1 MKIEHPVGRRPSPPS
16 ARRGPGPQGAAL
28 LGFLAVSHAVAYL
41 ASQVIIA
48 NAGGWYAAADK
59 APWTPPAWA
68 FGSVWMVLYTAMAV
82 AAWLVWR
89 QRPGPDA
96 GVGSGV
102 GSGQLNR
109 AMTVYGILLL
119 LNLAWAPLFFGMYPM
134 IGAAALW
141 LALFI
146 IVAHAVAASATAVL
160 FGLASRAAGLLML
173 PYVSWIVFSCSLNV
187 YAAASN

>member
-1 MKIEHPVGRRPSPPS
+1 M
-16 ARRGPGPQGAAL
+16 
-28 LGFLAVSHAVAYL
+28 AYL
-41 ASQVIIA
+41 ASQVIIT

-59 APWTPPAWA
+59 APWTPPGWA
-68 FGSVWMVLYTAMAV
+68 FGLVWMVLYTAMAV

-89 QRPGPDA
+89 QRSGSDG
-96 GVGSGV
+96 GVGSGH
-102 GSGQLNR
+102 LNR

-134 IGAAALW
+134 IGSAALW
-141 LALFI
+141 FALFI

-187 YAAASN
+187 YAAANN

>member
-1 MKIEHPVGRRPSPPS
+1 VHVKIEHAADRRPS
-16 ARRGPGPQGAAL
+16 ARSGPRRQGAAL
-28 LGFLAVSHAVAYL
+28 VGFLAVSHAVAYL
-41 ASQVIIA
+41 ASQVIIS

-59 APWTPPAWA
+59 APWTPPGWA
-68 FGSVWMVLYTAMAV
+68 FGSVWMMLYTAMAV

-89 QRPGPDA
+89 QRSGPGA
-96 GVGSGV
+96 GVNSGP
-102 GSGQLNR
+102 GTGQHNG

-134 IGAAALW
+134 IGTAALW
-141 LALFI
+141 LALLV
-146 IVAHAVAASATAVL
+146 IVAHAVAASATTVL

-187 YAAASN
+187 YAAANN

>member
-1 MKIEHPVGRRPSPPS
+1 VHVKIEHAADRRPP
-16 ARRGPGPQGAAL
+16 ARPGPRRQGAVL
-28 LGFLAVSHAVAYL
+28 VGFLAVSHAVAYL
-41 ASQVIIA
+41 ASQVIIS

-59 APWTPPAWA
+59 APWTPPDWA
-68 FGSVWMVLYTAMAV
+68 FGSVWMMLYTAMAV

-89 QRPGPDA
+89 QRSGPGA
-96 GVGSGV
+96 GVNSGP
-102 GSGQLNR
+102 GTGQHNG

-134 IGAAALW
+134 IGTAALW
-141 LALFI
+141 LALLV
-146 IVAHAVAASATAVL
+146 IVAHAVAASATTVL

-187 YAAASN
+187 YAAANN